1 MPFVTVRK
9 RLRRSRVLTGIFRH
23 HAFRPLRGRHL
34 LSGQPRGNKEKR
46 QEGLAKNHQEHSFP
60 SSHACLSPTRKTSLP
75 SRSSYAFLFTTS
87 SMLVP
92 KSLSITVAAFRP
104 GPPVTDPPGCVV
116 APV

>member
-1 MPFVTVRK
+1 MPLVTVRK
-9 RLRRSRVLTGIFRH
+9 RLNRSREFTGIFRH
-23 HAFRPLRGRHL
+23 HALRGLRGRHL
-34 LSGQPRGNKEKR
+34 LSGQSSADKEKR
-46 QEGLAKNHQEHSFP
+46 HKSLPKNHQEHSFS
-60 SSHACLSPTRKTSLP
+60 SSHSCLSPQKTSLL
-75 SRSSYAFLFTTS
+75 SRPNYALLFTTS